1 MYRKAVG
8 CLDQRGTQFKT
19 VSLRRTVCQ
28 SLKATHVIQC
38 IFSGK
43 LKNKFKWAKLTKAS
57 NVFRFFHRAFDLK
70 TSTCSKHLSRAK
82 VQRRKRQ
89 EQKLIHSLT
98 SRITGYRVCEKEA
111 CLRQSDLFWAIHFTP
126 FENVWNNFLCVPSV
140 GVVLHKGLLEPLG
153 QDHLREE
160 VFCVGIPQTSTV
172 LPDTDEGITNRNHLT
187 WVWVTGKTNERS
199 LQQNTTLDLMLC
211 SRTWMELT
219 LWELGKNLDSS
230 AIYSLWKDH
239 WAK

>member
-1 MYRKAVG
+1 MPRLHSTSFNFSDSPFAPFANLRVSLPCKGKDSADHRCPRRSLSLAFPPVRMYRKAVG

-126 FENVWNNFLCVPSV
+126 FENV
-140 GVVLHKGLLEPLG
+140 
-153 QDHLREE
+153 
-160 VFCVGIPQTSTV
+160 
-172 LPDTDEGITNRNHLT
+172 
-187 WVWVTGKTNERS
+187 
-199 LQQNTTLDLMLC
+199 
-211 SRTWMELT
+211 
-219 LWELGKNLDSS
+219 
-230 AIYSLWKDH
+230 
-239 WAK
+239 